1 MMQKNKK
8 NVELPSLNKLFKSLS
23 KSIKQVDGEIKKNI
37 KDEEQLITTAAGHLI
52 QAEGKKIR
60 PVLTLLFSKILNY
73 KGNSHFNL
81 AVCIEFIHNATLL
94 HDDVVDGGKIRRG
107 KKSANL
113 IWGNKIS
120 ILVGDYLLSKAFK
133 LMVRDKSIKVLEILS
148 ETSLI
153 LARGQIQDVNNLS
166 NIGLSESKYLSIIN
180 SKTAELFRVSCYL
193 PGIISNQPEKIL
205 KSLNDFGYN
214 FGMAFQLSDDILDY
228 FGNSKKMGKL
238 IGKDFFEGKI
248 TYPIIHCYKNVTYIK
263 KVKLKKIFLKKERT
277 KKDFIETLLI
287 MKSTNTYEE
296 SINFLDKYLKK
307 ANSSVL
313 QFEGSKDKVYLDAL
327 VNYLHIR
334 DK

>member
-1 MMQKNKK
+1 MKKNSK
-8 NVELPSLNKLFKSLS
+8 NVELPSLSKLFQSLL
-23 KSIKQVDGEIKKNI
+23 KSIKRIDRGIKKNI
-37 KDEEQLITTAAGHLI
+37 RDEERLITRAAGHLI
-52 QAEGKKIR
+52 QAKGKKIR
-60 PVLTLLFSKILNY
+60 PVLTLLFSRILNY
-73 KGNSHFNL
+73 KGSSHFNL

-94 HDDVVDGGKIRRG
+94 HDDVIDGGKIRRG
-107 KKSANL
+107 RKSANL

-133 LMVRDKSIKVLEILS
+133 LMVKDKSIKVLEILS

-166 NIGLSESKYLSIIN
+166 NINLSQSKYLSIIN

-193 PGIISNQPEKIL
+193 PGIISNQPKNTL
-205 KSLNDFGYN
+205 KSLNNFGYY

-238 IGKDFFEGKI
+238 IGKDFYEGKI
-248 TYPIIHCYKNVTYIK
+248 TYPIIHSYKNGTNVNK
-263 KVKLKKIFLKKERT
+263 KKLKKIFLKKKRT
-277 KKDFIETLLI
+277 KRDFNETLLI

-313 QFEGSKDKVYLDAL
+313 QFERSKDKVYLDTL
-327 VNYLHIR
+327 INYLHIR